1 MDTLLHRF
9 GALIKG
15 SIKGFDRIVFKGSLR
30 SIAYAVGMQ
39 SFLMAQGVLNKNYKE
54 WVTTQSTAIIE
65 AANEYS
71 QKACGKGIIYI
82 PSCNIRKEELAHAEQ
97 QKLGIKAGLIGVWSC
112 VEACTTF
119 RSTYDSKAGY
129 PQLRSENSRCKHLY
143 FYFDHADY
151 GFMSIR
157 LQTWAPYNIQIA
169 LNGREWLRR
178 SLDKENC
185 KYIVSGNKFLHIDDY
200 ALAQQLLNDQLD
212 TRWEEMLSGFLI
224 DVFPS
229 MSSILGEKITYYWTL
244 WQSEMAKDYIFES
257 PQTLSPFMDN
267 FLRHALTTGT
277 CDRVL
282 KYMGRPVKKDGQ
294 PHPLSNPELLTRV
307 NLWHD
312 GMRIRHWVDQN
323 SVKFYNEQNVLRFEM
338 TMNNPGKYLI
348 HRHTEGQDKTE
359 QKKLLP
365 MRKGLADINVRVKV
379 SNDRINCF
387 TEHIATASDKTP
399 IGKLLEDISSPI
411 SKNEKKFRGLDL
423 TGKDRELLKTISDPI
438 FDVGFITNKDLQQKL
453 VSSPWAKGM
462 TDKKLSSR
470 ISRHLRLIRDHGLI
484 RKLPNQRKYILTD
497 KGRKITTALNAA
509 LAASTE
515 DLMKFVA

>member
-15 SIKGFDRIVFKGSLR
+15 SIKGFDRIVFKGTLR
-30 SIAYAVGMQ
+30 PIAYAMGMQ
-39 SFLMAQGVLNKNYKE
+39 SFLMTQGVLNKNYKE
-54 WVTTQSTAIIE
+54 WVSAKSTRIIE

-71 QKACGKGIIYI
+71 QKACGKDVIYI
-82 PSCNIRKEELAHAEQ
+82 PSCNIRKEELAHTEQ
-97 QKLGIKAGLIGVWSC
+97 QKSGIKEGLIGVWSC
-112 VEACTTF
+112 VESCTTF
-119 RSTYDSKAGY
+119 KSTYDPKAGY
-129 PQLRSENSRCKHLY
+129 PKLRLENSRCKHLY
-143 FYFDHADY
+143 FYFDHIDY

-178 SLDKENC
+178 SLDKKNC
-185 KYIVSGNKFLHIDDY
+185 KYIVSGNKFLHIDEY
-200 ALAQQLLNDQLD
+200 ELAQQLLDDQLNI
-212 TRWEEMLSGFLI
+212 RWEEIFSKFLA

-229 MSSILGEKITYYWTL
+229 MADILGEEMTYYWTL
-244 WQSEMAKDYIFES
+244 WQSEVAKDYIFES
-257 PQTLSPFMDN
+257 PESLSPFMDN
-267 FLRHALTTGT
+267 FLRHALITGT
-277 CDRVL
+277 SDRVL

-338 TMNNPGKYLI
+338 TMNNPGKYLV
-348 HRHTEGQDKTE
+348 HRYTEGQDKVE
-359 QKKLLP
+359 AKKLLP

-399 IGKLLEDISSPI
+399 LGKVLDRITSPVSLK
-411 SKNEKKFRGLDL
+411 SKKIRGLDVM
-423 TGKDRELLKTISDPI
+423 GKDIEILKAIADPI
-438 FDVGFITNKDLQQKL
+438 FDVGFISNKAIQQKL
-453 VSSPWAKGM
+453 VDSIWAKGM
-462 TDKKLSSR
+462 TGKKLSSR
-470 ISRHLRLIRDHGLI
+470 ISRHLSLLRAHGLI
-484 RKLPNQRKYILTD
+484 KKLPNQRKYSLTD

-515 DLMKFVA
+515 DLMNFAA

>member
-1 MDTLLHRF
+1 MDTLLHKF

-30 SIAYAVGMQ
+30 PIAYAVGMQ
-39 SFLMAQGVLNKNYKE
+39 MFLKAQGVLNKNYKE

-71 QKACGKGIIYI
+71 QKACGKGIEYI
-82 PSCNIRKEELAHAEQ
+82 PSCNIRKEELAHAQQ
-97 QKLGIKAGLIGVWSC
+97 QKSRIKEGLIGIWSC

-119 RSTYDSKAGY
+119 RSTYDSNAGY
-129 PQLRSENSRCKHLY
+129 PQLRLENSRCKHLY

-178 SLDKENC
+178 SLDKKNC

-200 ALAQQLLNDQLD
+200 ELAQQLLNDQLD
-212 TRWEEMLSGFLI
+212 TRWEEMLSGFLT

-229 MSSILGEKITYYWTL
+229 MPDILGEKMSYYWTL
-244 WQSEMAKDYIFES
+244 WQSEIAKDYIFES
-257 PQTLSPFMDN
+257 PQALSPFMDN
-267 FLRHALTTGT
+267 FLRHALISGT
-277 CDRVL
+277 SDRVL

-338 TMNNPGKYLI
+338 TMNNPGKYLV

-359 QKKLLP
+359 AKKLLP
-365 MRKGLADINVRVKV
+365 MRKGLADINVRAKV

-399 IGKLLEDISSPI
+399 VGKVLENITSPVRT
-411 SKNEKKFRGLDL
+411 KAKKIRGLDIM
-423 TGKDRELLKTISDPI
+423 GKDIELLKAISDPI
-438 FDVGFITNKDLQQKL
+438 FDVGFITNKAIQQKL
-453 VSSPWAKGM
+453 GGSTWAKGM
-462 TDKKLSSR
+462 TGKKLSSR
-470 ISRHLRLIRDHGLI
+470 ISRHLSLLRAHGLI
-484 RKLPNQRKYILTD
+484 RNLPNQRKYILTD
-497 KGRKITTALNAA
+497 KGRKITTALNAV

-515 DLMKFVA
+515 DLINSVA